1 MDVVIVFSS
10 LVGSGSS
17 LARRISETHLDF
29 AVAMKMVNTAS
40 ETEGGDWE
48 GGREGRLSEQVLR
61 EPSISE
67 QLCPGAPL
75 TV

>member
-17 LARRISETHLDF
+17 LARRISETDLDF

-40 ETEGGDWE
+40 EREGGDWE
-48 GGREGRLSEQVLR
+48 GGRGGSLNR
-61 EPSISE
+61 
-67 QLCPGAPL
+67 C
-75 TV
+75 

>member
-1 MDVVIVFSS
+1 MDVVIVFFS

-17 LARRISETHLDF
+17 LARWISAPAETLDF
-29 AVAMKMVNTAS
+29 AVAMKMVNTTS
-40 ETEGGDWE
+40 E
-48 GGREGRLSEQVLR
+48 REGRLSEQVLR
-61 EPSISE
+61 EPSRSE

>member
-17 LARRISETHLDF
+17 LARRIYETHLDF

-40 ETEGGDWE
+40 EREGGDWE
-48 GGREGRLSEQVLR
+48 GRRGGSLNR
-61 EPSISE
+61 
-67 QLCPGAPL
+67 C
-75 TV
+75 

>member
-1 MDVVIVFSS
+1 MFSS

-40 ETEGGDWE
+40 EREGGDWEGGDWE
-48 GGREGRLSEQVLR
+48 GGRGGSLNR
-61 EPSISE
+61 
-67 QLCPGAPL
+67 C
-75 TV
+75 